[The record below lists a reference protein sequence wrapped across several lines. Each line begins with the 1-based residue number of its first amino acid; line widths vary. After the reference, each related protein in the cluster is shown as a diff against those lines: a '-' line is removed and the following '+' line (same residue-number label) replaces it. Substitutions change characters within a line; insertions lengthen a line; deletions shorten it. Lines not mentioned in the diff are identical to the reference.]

1 MEAPTVVLVGECYW
15 PGVVESDLQALDERL
30 RASTAVLQSRGEPVR
45 YLGSILLRADEVVLC
60 QFEGA
65 PAAVR
70 EVAER
75 SEVPF
80 ERILES
86 TITPAAAPDER
97 GNRCLGS

>member
-1 MEAPTVVLVGECYW
+1 MVDASPVGLVGECYW

-30 RASTAVLQSRGEPVR
+30 RASTAVLQRRGEPVR

-60 QFEGA
+60 QFEGT
-65 PAAVR
+65 PAGVR
-70 EVAER
+70 EVAEQA
-75 SEVPF
+75 EVPF

-97 GNRCLGS
+97 GTNA

>member
-1 MEAPTVVLVGECYW
+1 MVEAPTVGLVVECYW

-30 RASTAVLQSRGEPVR
+30 QASTAVLRARGEPIR
-45 YLGSILLRADEVVLC
+45 YLGSILMRADEVVLC
-60 QFEGA
+60 QFEGT

-86 TITPAAAPDER
+86 TITPAVTPDER
-97 GNRCLGS
+97 GTNA

>member
-1 MEAPTVVLVGECYW
+1 MVEASTVGLVGECYW
-15 PGVVESDLQALDERL
+15 RGVVESDLRALDERL
-30 RASTAVLQSRGEPVR
+30 RASTHVLQRRGEPVR
-45 YLGSILLRADEVVLC
+45 YLGSILLQADEVVLC
-60 QFEGA
+60 QFEGT

-75 SEVPF
+75 SGVPF

-97 GNRCLGS
+97 GTDA

>member
-1 MEAPTVVLVGECYW
+1 MVEAPTVGLVGECFW
-15 PGVVESDLQALDERL
+15 PGVAESDLRALDERL
-30 RASTAVLQSRGEPVR
+30 RAATAVLQGRGEPVR
-45 YLGSILLRADEVVLC
+45 YLGSILLQADEVVLC

-75 SEVPF
+75 SQVPF

-86 TITPAAAPDER
+86 TITPVVAPDER
-97 GNRCLGS
+97 GTDA

>member
-1 MEAPTVVLVGECYW
+1 MVEAPTLKLVAECYW
-15 PGVVESDLQALDERL
+15 PGVVERDLQELDERL
-30 RASTAVLQSRGEPVR
+30 RASTAVVHASGEPVR

-60 QFEGA
+60 QFDGA

-75 SEVPF
+75 AEVSF

-86 TITPAAAPDER
+86 TIPPAVAPDER
-97 GNRCLGS
+97 GTDA